1 MTSSPASTTRLLC
14 GLLTM
19 VIFAGCV
26 SPPEGDDVLVL
37 RAGDYVGIPDDPQVH
52 EPLFHQLTDS
62 TGILFP
68 DSIPFDSTAVIIP
81 DSTSLLPDSALAD
94 SLPEIVP
101 ELPAGLKLLAVEI
114 RGSLYGSLQG
124 AEGIASDV
132 LGAHCVRYLWWDLNP
147 WTGLIAGDS
156 LRILY
161 TTQPGSR
168 ENTVTA
174 LRYIPLAGSANSAF
188 SVYVFHKT
196 GDNYPSAWYSNGTEV
211 VRLLNRMP
219 LSTFE
224 EVTGIF
230 GEVRGSG
237 THHGVDFKAP
247 TGVPVRTTLG
257 GRVNR
262 MDWNPEY
269 NGRCVEIDFCGYREV
284 FLHLDEVSEGIST
297 GRTVEQGAQIGT
309 VGNTGRSYASH
320 LHYQINDP
328 NDNPV
333 DPYIYLG
340 SRRRSLE
347 GDELLRFQTVR
358 DSLDTLLR
366 GV

>member
-1 MTSSPASTTRLLC
+1 MTSSPAFTTGLLC
-14 GLLTM
+14 VLLTT
-19 VIFAGCV
+19 VIFSGCV

-52 EPLFHQLTDS
+52 EPIFHQITDS
-62 TGILFP
+62 T
-68 DSIPFDSTAVIIP
+68 AM
-81 DSTSLLPDSALAD
+81 LLPDSLASDTTSSIFADSTGLPPDSAFTD
-94 SLPEIVP
+94 SLPETLPV
-101 ELPAGLKLLAVEI
+101 LPADLNLLAVEI

-124 AEGIASDV
+124 ATGVAPDV
-132 LGAHCVRYLWWDLNP
+132 LGAHCVRYLWWDINP

-161 TTQPGSR
+161 STRPGSR
-168 ENTVTA
+168 ENTVAA
-174 LRYIPLAGSANSAF
+174 LRYIPLAGSTNSGF

-196 GDNYPSAWYSNGTEV
+196 GDNFPSIWYANGTEV

-230 GEVRGSG
+230 GEIRGSG

-262 MDWNPEY
+262 VDWNADY

-284 FLHLDEVSEGIST
+284 FLHLDEISAGVSP

-340 SRRRSLE
+340 SRRRALE
-347 GDELLRFQTVR
+347 GDELVRFQAVR